1 MRHLS
6 DLPEDEARAA
16 LRACCA
22 AGRWVER
29 MLSQRPFKNRDEVFD
44 SAEHIWWSLGRED
57 WLEAFAAHPR
67 IGAQPHSR
75 TAAQDA
81 VANAWATGEQAGA
94 AGSSDETKAA
104 LAEVN
109 RAYEAKFGYT
119 YIVCATGKSGEE
131 MLALARQRLG
141 NDPDTELRV
150 AALEQRTI
158 TRLRLE
164 KLLTL

>member
-1 MRHLS
+1 MS

-67 IGAQPHSR
+67 IGAQRHSG
-75 TAAQDA
+75 TAAQDDSKA
-81 VANAWATGEQAGA
+81 PEWSQAEQAGA
-94 AGSSDETKAA
+94 AAASDETKAA

-109 RAYEAKFGYT
+109 REYEAKFGYI

-141 NDPDTELRV
+141 NDADTELRV
-150 AALEQRTI
+150 AALEQLNI

-164 KLLTL
+164 KQLTL